1 MVAGGPAGGALR
13 IDTLRRSKEEI
24 QEEEVF
30 LSGGV
35 ACVSLFET
43 R

>member
-1 MVAGGPAGGALR
+1 MVAGGPTGGA
-13 IDTLRRSKEEI
+13 LRRSKEEI